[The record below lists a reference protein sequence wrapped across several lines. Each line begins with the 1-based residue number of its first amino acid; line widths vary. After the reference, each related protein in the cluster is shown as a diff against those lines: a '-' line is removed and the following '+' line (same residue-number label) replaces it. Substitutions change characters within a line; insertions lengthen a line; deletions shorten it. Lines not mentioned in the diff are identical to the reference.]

1 MAKKPYVP
9 LPVRPLADSSFIKKK
24 IYDIPYSDQSESQKL
39 DLYFPNEGEGPFP
52 TIVYFHG
59 GGFFM
64 RDKSDDQCQAF
75 LYLTR
80 HGFAVA
86 SCNYRLTGEAPFP
99 ACVYD
104 TKAATRF
111 LRANAE
117 KYNLD
122 PTRFAAA
129 GQSAGGYL
137 AAMLAATGGC
147 PILEDF
153 LQGNPDTSSAVQACI
168 DWFGPTDFETAAE
181 QLAQNG
187 VEPFQFSNVDESVT
201 VKFFGIRGRE
211 IPGDYMQVANPV
223 QYVTDRMPPTLLQ
236 HGLIDHLVAWQ
247 QSKLLAD
254 RIKEVRGEAYVRFDI
269 LDEADHDD
277 PLFNTDENVEIMRCF
292 LTEAL
297 KIDQH

>member
-1 MAKKPYVP
+1 MAKKPYEP
-9 LPVRPLADSSFIKKK
+9 LPVRPLADSSFINRK
-24 IYDIPYSDQSESQKL
+24 IFDIPYASQSESQKL
-39 DLYFPNEGEGPFP
+39 DLYYPNEGEGPFP

-64 RDKSDDQCQAF
+64 RDKLDDQCQAF

-86 SCNYRLTGEAPFP
+86 SCNYRLTVEAPFP

-104 TKAATRF
+104 TKAAVRF

-117 KYNLD
+117 KYDLD

-137 AAMLAATGGC
+137 SAMLAATGGR
-147 PILEDF
+147 PILEDY

-168 DWFGPTDFETAAE
+168 DWFGCTDFAVAQE
-181 QLAQNG
+181 QLAANG
-187 VEPFQFSNVDESVT
+187 LQSFQFSNADESVE

-211 IPGDYMQVANPV
+211 IPASYMAVANPV
-223 QYVTDRMPPTLLQ
+223 NYVTEQMPPTLAQ

-247 QSKLLAD
+247 QSKLLVD
-254 RIKEVRGEAYVRFDI
+254 RVREVCGEDRAQLDI
-269 LDEADHDD
+269 VDEADHDD
-277 PLFNTDENVEIMRCF
+277 PLFNTDENVEIMRRF
-292 LTEAL
+292 LVKAL
-297 KIDQH
+297 HLA

>member
-1 MAKKPYVP
+1 MKKKPYVP
-9 LPVRPLADSSFIKKK
+9 LPVRPLADSSFIKEKL
-24 IYDIPYSDQSESQKL
+24 YDIPYASQSEAQKL
-39 DLYFPNEGEGPFP
+39 DIYYPNEGKGPFP

-64 RDKSDDQCQAF
+64 RDKLDDQCQAF

-86 SCNYRLTGEAPFP
+86 SCNYRLTVEAPFP

-104 TKAATRF
+104 TKTAVRF

-122 PTRFAAA
+122 ASRFASA

-137 AAMLAATGGC
+137 SAMLATTGGR
-147 PILEDF
+147 PILEDH

-168 DWFGPTDFETAAE
+168 DWFGSTDFETAQA
-181 QLAQNG
+181 QLSENG
-187 VEPFQFSNVDESVT
+187 VESFTFSNIDEPVA

-211 IPGDYMQVANPV
+211 IPKSYLAMANPIN
-223 QYVTDRMPPTLLQ
+223 YVTEQMPPTLLQ
-236 HGLIDHLVAWQ
+236 HGRIDHLVAWQ
-247 QSKLLAD
+247 QSKQLAD
-254 RIKEVRGEAYVRFDI
+254 RITEVCGGDRVQFDI
-269 LDEADHDD
+269 LEEADHDD
-277 PLFNTDENVEIMRCF
+277 PLFNTDENVERMYRF
-292 LTEAL
+292 LAEAL
-297 KIDQH
+297 GL